1 MSISSA
7 SELFALVVALPSPRP
22 VADVPRVFSRSS
34 RPRALS
40 SSRVVTRARV
50 IPSRRASS
58 SSLAVFASSS
68 SSSSRGFRRAIARAR
83 AAAPSAVAFAVDARP
98 RLNARVA
105 Y

>member
-34 RPRALS
+34 RPLALS
-40 SSRVVTRARV
+40 SSRVVTRARA

-58 SSLAVFASSS
+58 SSLAVFA

>member
-34 RPRALS
+34 RPLALS

-58 SSLAVFASSS
+58 SSLAALASSS